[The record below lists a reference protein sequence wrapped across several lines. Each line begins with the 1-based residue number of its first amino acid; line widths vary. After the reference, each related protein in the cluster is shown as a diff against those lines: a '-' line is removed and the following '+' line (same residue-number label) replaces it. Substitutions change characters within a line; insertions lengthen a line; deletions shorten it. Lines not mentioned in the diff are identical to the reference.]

1 MFLALGPRLGPE
13 SAGETRL
20 GQGPLPG
27 LRVQV
32 ERAALRSRGSACLAL
47 VHHRVAAVPM
57 QDPCQRQPAKA
68 TADDRNSHYRL
79 RYRTLYRM
87 DTPYGSA
94 QLPVW
99 ERPEPQPRAAP
110 VPLSREKIAVTAIR
124 LADAHGL
131 DSLSVRKI
139 AKELGVG
146 PMRLY
151 DYVINRSE
159 LLDLMVDVVY
169 SRIAEA
175 GRHPDWRATVLAIAH
190 ATRDAAVDHEWFSDL
205 LGGRPHLGPHALA
218 VGEATAAALSQAPG
232 VHDLDDLQRAL
243 GVLNAFI
250 IGAVRREV
258 TERRT
263 ARATGTDEAGWQ
275 ASLGPYLTRMLET
288 GRYPTVARLVIDGA
302 HLNAEETFTNN
313 LTTVLDGITSHP
325 HT

>member
-1 MFLALGPRLGPE
+1 
-13 SAGETRL
+13 
-20 GQGPLPG
+20 
-27 LRVQV
+27 
-32 ERAALRSRGSACLAL
+32 
-47 VHHRVAAVPM
+47 
-57 QDPCQRQPAKA
+57 
-68 TADDRNSHYRL
+68 
-79 RYRTLYRM
+79 M

-94 QLPVW
+94 PLPVW

-110 VPLSREKIAVTAIR
+110 VTLSRDKIAAAAIR

-131 DSLSVRKI
+131 DGLSIRKI

-151 DYVINRSE
+151 DYVVNRSE
-159 LLDLMVDVVY
+159 LLDLMVDAIY
-169 SRIAEA
+169 AKINEA
-175 GRHPDWRATVLAIAH
+175 GRQPGWRDTVLAIAH
-190 ATRDAAVDHEWFSDL
+190 ATRAAALTHEWFADL

-243 GVLNAFI
+243 GVLNAFV

-275 ASLGPYLTRMLET
+275 ASLGPYLTRMFET
-288 GRYPTVARLVIDGA
+288 GRYPTVARLVVDGA
-302 HLNAEETFTNN
+302 HLDADETFSRS
-313 LTTVLDGITSHP
+313 LTTIVEGITG
-325 HT
+325 

>member
-1 MFLALGPRLGPE
+1 
-13 SAGETRL
+13 
-20 GQGPLPG
+20 
-27 LRVQV
+27 
-32 ERAALRSRGSACLAL
+32 
-47 VHHRVAAVPM
+47 
-57 QDPCQRQPAKA
+57 
-68 TADDRNSHYRL
+68 
-79 RYRTLYRM
+79 M

-94 QLPVW
+94 PLPVW

-110 VPLSREKIAVTAIR
+110 VALSREKIAATAIR

-131 DSLSVRKI
+131 DGLSVRKI

-169 SRIAEA
+169 ARIAEA
-175 GRHPDWRATVLAIAH
+175 AQHPEWRATVLAIAH
-190 ATRDAAVDHEWFSDL
+190 ATRVAALDHEWFSDL

-232 VHDLDDLQRAL
+232 VRDLDDLQRAV
-243 GVLNAFI
+243 GALNAFI
-250 IGAVRREV
+250 VGAVRREV

-263 ARATGTDEAGWQ
+263 ARSTGTDEAGWQ

-302 HLNAEETFTNN
+302 HLNAEETFTHN
-313 LTTVLDGITSHP
+313 LTTIVDGITGRRSHE
-325 HT
+325 